1 VYFEIDRII
10 YDSYLNWVGMRAFTE
25 SKGDSF
31 KGVMGLGERTQ
42 KSMFYGDGVYS
53 MWNYDQ
59 SSKLESGVPP
69 GDQSY
74 STHPFFMW
82 KHSANKWV
90 GVFFKQAHAQDW
102 IIEND
107 KNLGVT

>member
-1 VYFEIDRII
+1 MYFEIDRII
-10 YDSYLNWVGMRAFTE
+10 YDSYLNWVGMKAYTE
-25 SKGDSF
+25 SKGDSY

-42 KSMFYGDGVYS
+42 KSMFYADGVYS

-102 IIEND
+102 IIENN